1 MINGF
6 YTCIE
11 RKMNTLLYRG
21 YDEDGQKIYTTYRFR
36 PVMYLE
42 SKDSNA
48 KWRSLDGLPLEPMR
62 FESMS
67 DCRAFIKSYEG
78 IDNFKIYGNDRHIP
92 AFIQAEFPNEIKYN
106 PKKVDVVF
114 LDIECKSDNG
124 FPEPS
129 VADQEITA
137 IGLKS
142 SRLDHY
148 IVWGLKNYDPS
159 QSSIPHLK
167 KQFKQFDSESELLTD
182 FLSWWSDT
190 LNTPDVI
197 TGWNI
202 RLFDIPYLVNRISR
216 VLGQDS
222 AKKMSPW
229 NFVEQKSVMIKGK
242 ENFLYNLYGIQQL
255 DYLDLF
261 KKFAANT
268 YGAQESYRLDFI
280 AEVVLGQNK
289 IDYSEYGT
297 LTELYERDYQKFI
310 DYNIVDIELIERLE
324 AKLGL
329 INLVFTLAYFG
340 GVNYGDTLG
349 TVAIW
354 DSIIFRKLAT
364 RKIAIPPNS
373 RSFKTDYAGGFVK
386 DPQVGRHQWV
396 MSFDLNSLY
405 PNLIIQYNMS
415 PETIVPHMKV
425 ASLQNG
431 GEDKILNSEQTWAP
445 EDNLAVAANGACFR
459 RDKQGILPEII
470 EELYNQR
477 VAVKRQMLD
486 YEKEAELTDKKTAR
500 YHTLQIEID
509 RASNRQMCLKIL
521 LNSLYGAAANQY
533 FRYFNLDI
541 AEGITLSGQLA
552 IHTAENAVNE
562 YLAKAL
568 ADSIPKDRIVAS
580 DTDSIYINLS
590 DVVQK
595 CNPKDPHAFLIKFGK
610 EALEPVIQTAYENLS
625 RKTNSYKNTMVM
637 KVEKISSVAIFTAK
651 KRYILN
657 VLSSEG
663 VQYTE
668 PKIVMKGIE
677 AIKSST
683 PKICREEFKKIFKI
697 LVTGSES
704 DIQSEVSKFRDV
716 FDHYPIEKMAFPRG
730 VSDIN
735 KWMQKVGVN
744 GVKVPYKSGTP
755 INSRAAIMYN
765 SLLKQ
770 HGLTQQYHLI
780 KGGDKIK
787 YIYLKKGNPTGENV
801 IGFIDT
807 LPTEFE
813 LEGWVDRDLL
823 FEKTFSDPL
832 QLVLDAVHWKAI
844 PVASLEDFFN

>member
-67 DCRAFIKSYEG
+67 DCRAFIKNYEG
-78 IDNFKIYGNDRHIP
+78 IDSFKIYGNDRHIP

-106 PKKVDVVF
+106 PKKIDVVS

-148 IVWGLKNYDPS
+148 IVWGLKEYDSS
-159 QSSIPHLK
+159 QSSVPHLK
-167 KQFKQFDSESELLTD
+167 KQFRQFDTEAELLSD

-216 VLGQDS
+216 VIGQDG

-329 INLVFTLAYFG
+329 ISLVFTLAYFG

-354 DSIIFRKLAT
+354 DSIIFRKLAS

-386 DPQVGRHQWV
+386 DPQVGRHEWV

-425 ASLQNG
+425 PALQNG
-431 GEDKILNSEQTWAP
+431 GEDKILNSDQMWAP

-477 VAVKRQMLD
+477 VDVKRQMLD
-486 YEKEAELTDKKTAR
+486 YEKEAELTDKKSAR
-500 YHTLQIEID
+500 YRTLQIDID

-552 IHTAENAVNE
+552 IHTAENAVND

-568 ADSIPKDRIVAS
+568 GDDVPKDRIVAS

-595 CNPKDPHAFLIKFGK
+595 CNPKDAHAFLIKFGK
-610 EALEPVIQTAYENLS
+610 EALEPVIQSAYEKLS
-625 RKTNSYKNTMVM
+625 YKTNTYKNTMVM

-663 VQYTE
+663 VQYSE

-704 DIQSEVSKFRDV
+704 DIQSEVSKFREV
-716 FDHYPIEKMAFPRG
+716 FDRYPVEKMAFPRG

-735 KWMQKVGVN
+735 KWMQKVGAN
-744 GVKVPYKSGTP
+744 GIKVPYKSGTP
-755 INSRAAIMYN
+755 INSRASIMYN

-807 LPTEFE
+807 LPPEFE

-832 QLVLDAVHWKAI
+832 QLVLDAVHWRAF

>member
-1 MINGF
+1 MIKGF

-42 SKDSNA
+42 SKDANA

-62 FESMS
+62 FDSMS
-67 DCRAFIKSYEG
+67 ECRAFTKSYEE
-78 IDNFKIYGNDRHIP
+78 IDSFKIYGNDRHIP

-106 PKKVDVVF
+106 PKKIDVVS

-129 VADQEITA
+129 AADQEITA

-148 IVWGLKNYDPS
+148 IVWGLKHYDPS
-159 QSSIPHLK
+159 QSSVPHLK
-167 KQFKQFDSESELLTD
+167 KQFKQFDTEAELLLD
-182 FLSWWSDT
+182 FIQWWSDP
-190 LNTPDVI
+190 LNVPDVI
-197 TGWNI
+197 TGWNV
-202 RLFDIPYLVNRISR
+202 RLFDIPYMVNRISR
-216 VLGQDS
+216 VLGQDY
-222 AKKMSPW
+222 AKRLSPW
-229 NFVEQKSVMIKGK
+229 NYVEQKAVVIKGK
-242 ENFLYNLYGIQQL
+242 ENYLYNVYGIQQL

-297 LTELYERDYQKFI
+297 LTELYDKNYQKFI

-329 INLVFTLAYFG
+329 ITLAFTLAYFG
-340 GVNYGDTLG
+340 GVNYSDTLG

-354 DSIIFRKLAT
+354 DSIIFRKLHS

-386 DPQVGRHQWV
+386 EPHIGRHEWV

-425 ASLQNG
+425 PELQHF
-431 GEDKILNSEQTWAP
+431 GEDKILESEKVWAP
-445 EDNLAVAANGACFR
+445 SDNLAVAANGACFR

-477 VAVKRQMLD
+477 VLIKRQMLD
-486 YEKEAELTDKKTAR
+486 YEQEAETTDKNSQR

-541 AEGITLSGQLA
+541 AEGITLTGQLA
-552 IHTAENAVNE
+552 IHTAENAVND
-562 YLAKAL
+562 YLSNAL
-568 ADSIPKDRIVAS
+568 IDVSPKDRIIAS

-590 DVVQK
+590 DVIQK
-595 CNPKDPHAFLIKFGK
+595 CAPKDPHEFLIKFGK
-610 EALEPVIQTAYENLS
+610 EALEPVIRAAYENMS

-663 VQYTE
+663 VKYSE

-683 PKICREEFKKIFKI
+683 PKICRDEFKKIFKI
-697 LVTGSES
+697 LVTSSES
-704 DIQSEVSKFRDV
+704 AIQDEVSKFREE
-716 FDHYPIEKMAFPRG
+716 FDLHPIEKMAFPRG
-730 VSDIN
+730 VSDII
-735 KWMQKVGVN
+735 KWTQKVGVN
-744 GVKVPYKSGTP
+744 GAKVPYKSGTP
-755 INSRAAIMYN
+755 INSRASIMYN
-765 SLLKQ
+765 TLIKQ
-770 HGLTQQYHLI
+770 LNLTQQYRLI
-780 KGGDKIK
+780 RGGDKIK
-787 YIYLKKGNPTGENV
+787 YIYLRKGNPTRENV
-801 IGFIDT
+801 IGFIDV

-813 LEGWVDRDLL
+813 LHRWVDRDLL
-823 FEKTFSDPL
+823 FSKTFSDPL
-832 QLVLDAVHWKAI
+832 QLVLNAVHWKAI
-844 PVASLEDFFN
+844 PVASLEDFFA

>member
-1 MINGF
+1 MTDLNIDALFATNLSNLDLDEL
-6 YTCIE
+6 I
-11 RKMNTLLYRG
+11 LL
-21 YDEDGQKIYTTYRFR
+21 E
-36 PVMYLE
+36 
-42 SKDSNA
+42 
-48 KWRSLDGLPLEPMR
+48 
-62 FESMS
+62 
-67 DCRAFIKSYEG
+67 
-78 IDNFKIYGNDRHIP
+78 
-92 AFIQAEFPNEIKYN
+92 
-106 PKKVDVVF
+106 KKVT
-114 LDIECKSDNG
+114 EEAN
-124 FPEPS
+124 
-129 VADQEITA
+129 
-137 IGLKS
+137 
-142 SRLDHY
+142 
-148 IVWGLKNYDPS
+148 
-159 QSSIPHLK
+159 
-167 KQFKQFDSESELLTD
+167 
-182 FLSWWSDT
+182 LSAYT
-190 LNTPDVI
+190 L
-197 TGWNI
+197 
-202 RLFDIPYLVNRISR
+202 
-216 VLGQDS
+216 
-222 AKKMSPW
+222 A
-229 NFVEQKSVMIKGK
+229 
-242 ENFLYNLYGIQQL
+242 
-255 DYLDLF
+255 
-261 KKFAANT
+261 
-268 YGAQESYRLDFI
+268 
-280 AEVVLGQNK
+280 
-289 IDYSEYGT
+289 
-297 LTELYERDYQKFI
+297 I

-340 GVNYGDTLG
+340 GVNYNDTLG

-354 DSIIFRKLAT
+354 DSIIFRKLAS

-386 DPQVGRHQWV
+386 DPHVGRHEWV

-405 PNLIIQYNMS
+405 PNLIVQYNMS

-425 ASLQNG
+425 AELQHDG
-431 GEDKILNSEQTWAP
+431 VEKILHSDREWAP
-445 EDNLAVAANGACFR
+445 EDNLAIAANGAAFR
-459 RDKQGILPEII
+459 RDKQGIVPEII
-470 EELYNQR
+470 EELYGQR
-477 VAVKRQMLD
+477 VDVKKSMLD
-486 YEKEAELTDKKTAR
+486 YEKQAELVDKNSKQYR
-500 YHTLQIEID
+500 DLQIKID
-509 RASNRQMCLKIL
+509 LANNRQMCLKIL
-521 LNSLYGAAANQY
+521 LNSLYGAIANPY
-533 FRYFNLDI
+533 MRYFSIDV
-541 AEGITLSGQLA
+541 AEGITLAGQLA
-552 IHTAENAVNE
+552 IHTAERAVNE
-562 YLAKAL
+562 YLSKAL
-568 ADSIPKDRIVAS
+568 KDVKPKDRVTAS

-590 DVVQK
+590 DVIKQ
-595 CNPKDPHAFLIKFGK
+595 CSPKDPHAFLVKFGK
-610 EALEPVIQTAYENLS
+610 EALEPVIRAAYDSLAI
-625 RKTNSYKNTMVM
+625 KTNAYKNRMVM

-651 KRYILN
+651 KRYLLN

-663 VQYTE
+663 VEYAE

-683 PKICREEFKKIFKI
+683 PKICREAFKKIFKI

>member
-21 YDEDGQKIYTTYRFR
+21 YDLDGQKVYDTFKFR

-42 SKDSNA
+42 SKDKLA
-48 KWRSLDGLPLEPMR
+48 KWRSLDGVPLEPMR
-62 FESMS
+62 FDSMS
-67 DCRAFIKSYEG
+67 DCRAFIKNYEG
-78 IDNFKIYGNDRHIP
+78 IDSFKIYGNDRHIP
-92 AFIQAEFPNEIKYN
+92 AFIQAEFPNEIKYDS
-106 PKKVDVVF
+106 KKIDVVS
-114 LDIECKSDNG
+114 LDIECRSDNG

-142 SRLDHY
+142 SRLDYY
-148 IVWGLKNYDPS
+148 IIWGLKEYDPS
-159 QSSIPHLK
+159 QSKVPHLK
-167 KQFKQFDSESELLTD
+167 KDFRQFDSEVELLDD
-182 FLSWWSDT
+182 FLEWWFDT
-190 LNTPDVI
+190 LNTPDVV

-216 VLGQDS
+216 VLGIDS

-229 NFVEQKSVMIKGK
+229 SHIEQKAVMIKGK

-289 IDYSEYGT
+289 IDYSQYGT
-297 LTELYERDYQKFI
+297 LTELYEQDYQTFI

-329 INLVFTLAYFG
+329 ISLVFTLSYFG
-340 GVNYGDTLG
+340 GVNYADTLG

-364 RKIAIPPNS
+364 RHIAIPPNT
-373 RSFKTDYAGGFVK
+373 RSFKSDYAGGFVK
-386 DPQVGRHQWV
+386 DPQVGRHEWV

-405 PNLIIQYNMS
+405 PNLIVQYNMS

-431 GEDKILNSEQTWAP
+431 GEDKILNSEQVWAP

-477 VAVKRQMLD
+477 VEVKRKML
-486 YEKEAELTDKKTAR
+486 EHESEAETLDKTSRR
-500 YHTLQIEID
+500 YADLQIEID

-552 IHTAENAVNE
+552 IHTAENAVND
-562 YLAKAL
+562 YLSKAL
-568 ADSIPKDRIVAS
+568 GDVNAKDRIVAS
-580 DTDSIYINLS
+580 DTDSIYINLA
-590 DVVQK
+590 DVVEK
-595 CNPKDPHAFLIKFGK
+595 CKPKDPHAFLIKFGK
-610 EALEPVIQTAYENLS
+610 EALEPVIKNAYNNLA
-625 RKTNSYKNTMVM
+625 RKTNVYKNTMVM

-663 VQYTE
+663 VQYAE

-683 PKICREEFKKIFKI
+683 PKICRDEFKRIFKI
-697 LVTGSES
+697 LVT
-704 DIQSEVSKFRDV
+704 QSERAIQDEVAKFREEFEQHAV
-716 FDHYPIEKMAFPRG
+716 EKMAFPRG
-730 VSDIN
+730 VSDIV
-735 KWMQKVGVN
+735 KWTQRVDKN
-744 GVKVPYKSGTP
+744 RNKVPYKSGTP
-755 INSRAAIMYN
+755 INSRASIMYN
-765 SLLKQ
+765 HLLKQ
-770 HGLTQQYHLI
+770 LGLTQQYHLI

-801 IGFIDT
+801 IGFIDV
-807 LPTEFE
+807 LPPEFD
-813 LEGWVDRDLL
+813 LHRWVDRDLL
-823 FEKTFSDPL
+823 FEKTFLDPL
-832 QLVLDAVHWKAI
+832 QLVLDAVRWKA
-844 PVASLEDFFN
+844 VQAASLEDFFG